1 MDTKI
6 KELTDSLDLTEE
18 TRNKIKLQNQNKRK
32 NDEERNVRE
41 FKKHLDYLMNIYHKE
56 QNDDSVDNYEKLLVK
71 NLKKMK
77 LHI

>member
-32 NDEERNVRE
+32 NDKERNVRE
-41 FKKHLDYLMNIYHKE
+41 FKKHLDCLMNIYHKE
-56 QNDDSVDNYEKLLVK
+56 QNDDSVDNYENLLVK